1 MNQGKVAI
9 LIAAGTGMGADA
21 ATKLATNGFNVS
33 ILSSSG
39 QGEKLAKKLN
49 GIGFTGSNKSNND
62 LKKICDETMQKWGRV
77 DVLVNSA
84 GHGPKGPVLELT
96 DNDWQIGMETYFLNV
111 VRATRLVTPIMQKQ
125 KTGSII
131 NISTFATFEPDNIF
145 PTSGV
150 FRAGLASFTKLFV
163 NQYSKDNIRMNNILP
178 GFIDSLPEK
187 DEFIKRIPLKRYGK
201 KNEISEIINLLASK
215 GGAYITGQNIRVDG
229 GLTKSV

>member
-1 MNQGKVAI
+1 MNRDKVAI
-9 LIAAGTGMGADA
+9 LIAAGTGMGSDA
-21 ATKLATNGFNVS
+21 AIKLAANGFNIS

-39 QGEKLAKKLN
+39 KGEKLAKKLN
-49 GIGFTGSNKSNND
+49 GIGVTGSNQSNND
-62 LKKICDETMQKWGRV
+62 LKKIFDLTIQKWNRI

-84 GHGPKGPVLELT
+84 GHGPKGPILELT
-96 DNDWQIGMETYFLNV
+96 DAEWQKGMEIYFLNV
-111 VRATRLVTPIMQKQ
+111 VRATRLVTPIMKKQ
-125 KTGSII
+125 KNGSII
-131 NISTFATFEPDNIF
+131 NISTFATFEPDSVF

-187 DEFIKRIPLKRYGK
+187 EEFIKRIPLKRYGK
-201 KNEISEIINLLASK
+201 KNEISAIINFLASE